1 MAELNFNALARPGPR
16 GFLQGFEQGQEQR
29 VVDETNRTTQEVNRF
44 KLEELKR
51 DRDEMLQLQDKLKG
65 MGQDPDLDKLMDV
78 YVSSGRPD
86 YVKMGLEGKQKLKE
100 QREYAKLV
108 GGDMA
113 APEAAAPAAAPSVM
127 RMPQAPAPANALGSG
142 TFGMGA
148 PAPAN
153 ALAPAAPAPAAAPV
167 NAMVNPNAG
176 QIQQTQKR
184 IDDLMRFAA
193 SNPGMAGQA
202 MQQAK
207 LLQDQ
212 LELYSRAK
220 TPETAKLADR
230 FVPVGRLVFDREKQQ
245 YISPSQ
251 AQLAQSQ
258 ERPAGGGGGA
268 MPKAPP
274 GYRYTPTGDL
284 EAIPGGPAAAGLTP
298 KIIQKREAAYPQA
311 TSSVKS
317 FEAKSEQ
324 YIKELEKLRDDPGL
338 NQITGPI
345 YGRTPSASREGSR
358 AQSLYDKIFAKGGFQ
373 ALQDM
378 REASKTGGALGN
390 VSNAEGVRLEK
401 STVGGLDRTQNIKDV
416 QQGINDLIEEI
427 RGSQSR
433 VRDAYEETYSYRNA
447 AAAGVDRQMTGE
459 DKAALDWANSNPKDP
474 RAAQIKK
481 RLGVN

>member
-1 MAELNFNALARPGPR
+1 LKMAELNFNALARPGPR

-29 VVDETNRTTQEVNRF
+29 VVDENNRTTQEVNRF
-44 KLEELKR
+44 KLEELER

-100 QREYAKLV
+100 QRDYAKLV

-113 APEAAAPAAAPSVM
+113 APEAAVPAAAPSVM
-127 RMPQAPAPANALGSG
+127 RMPQAPAPTNALGSG

-148 PAPAN
+148 TAPAN

-212 LELYSRAK
+212 LEMFSRAK

-230 FVPVGRLVFDREKQQ
+230 FVPVGRLVFDRETQK

-258 ERPAGGGGGA
+258 ERSATSGGGGAA
-268 MPKAPP
+268 MPKAPS
-274 GYRYTPTGDL
+274 GYRYTSTGDL

-298 KIIQKREAAYPQA
+298 KITQKREAAYPQA

-378 REASKTGGALGN
+378 RDASKTGGALGN

-433 VRDAYEETYSYRNA
+433 VRDAYDETYSYRNA
-447 AAAGVDRQMTGE
+447 QPSAAPSASVVT
-459 DKAALDWANSNPKDP
+459 NPKFP
-474 RAAQIKK
+474 
-481 RLGVN
+481 GFSVGNP